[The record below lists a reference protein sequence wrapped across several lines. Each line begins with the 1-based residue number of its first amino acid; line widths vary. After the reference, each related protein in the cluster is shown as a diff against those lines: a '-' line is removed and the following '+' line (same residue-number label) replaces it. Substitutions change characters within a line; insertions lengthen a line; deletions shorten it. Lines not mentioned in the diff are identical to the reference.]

1 MSPSVKKLSF
11 HVKFSARAIPT
22 LISMILSSSALDSAR
37 LARGTVAIT
46 GAGSGIGQALALLC
60 AARGA
65 DLALCDIND
74 QGLAET
80 AERARS
86 LGSTVLTH
94 RVDVSDDAQMT
105 EFADAAHA
113 RFESIDLVVN
123 NAGVAVMGGF
133 LDTTVKDWDW
143 LWSVNVRGVVNGC
156 QAFLP
161 TMIEQ
166 GRGGHLVNVASVAGL
181 LANPDLGAYSATK
194 FAVVGL
200 SEALRTEL
208 RPHRIGVTAVCPGV
222 INTPIT
228 RSTQLRGAANT
239 EQRRDKVTA
248 IYEKRGYTPERVAHN
263 ILKAV
268 HRDRAVAPIAL
279 EAHLMYGVSRVA
291 PPLARWAAGRMASV
305 GK

>member
-1 MSPSVKKLSF
+1 MSSIVKNVSLD
-11 HVKFSARAIPT
+11 VKFPGAAILT
-22 LISMILSSSALDSAR
+22 LIHMILSNPRVDAAR
-37 LARGTVAIT
+37 LASGTVAIT

-60 AARGA
+60 ATRGA
-65 DLALCDIND
+65 NLALCDIND
-74 QGLAET
+74 EGLAAT

-86 LGSTVLTH
+86 LGSTVLTR
-94 RVDVSDDAQMT
+94 RVDVSDEAQMT
-105 EFADAAHA
+105 EFAHAAHA
-113 RFESIDLVVN
+113 QFDSVDLVVN

-143 LWSVNVRGVVNGC
+143 LWSINVRGVVNGC

-166 GRGGHLVNVASVAGL
+166 GRGGHIANVASAAGL

-208 RPHRIGVTAVCPGV
+208 KPHRIGVTAVCPGV

-228 RSTQLRGAANT
+228 RNTKLRGAGNT
-239 EQRRDKVTA
+239 EQRRDKVAA

-268 HRDRAVAPIAL
+268 HRDKAVAPIAL

>member
-1 MSPSVKKLSF
+1 MTLSNSR
-11 HVKFSARAIPT
+11 VDA
-22 LISMILSSSALDSAR
+22 AR
-37 LARGTVAIT
+37 LASGTVAIT

-60 AARGA
+60 ATRGA
-65 DLALCDIND
+65 NVALCDINEE
-74 QGLAET
+74 GLAAT
-80 AERARS
+80 AERAQR
-86 LGSTVLTH
+86 LGSTVLTR
-94 RVDVSDDAQMT
+94 RVDVSDEAQMAD
-105 EFADAAHA
+105 FAEAAYGQ
-113 RFESIDLVVN
+113 FGSVDLVVN

-133 LDTTVKDWDW
+133 LDTTAKDWDW
-143 LWSVNVRGVVNGC
+143 LWSINVRGVVNGC

-166 GRGGHLVNVASVAGL
+166 GRGGHIANVASVAGL
-181 LANPDLGAYSATK
+181 LANPDLGAYSSTK

-228 RSTQLRGAANT
+228 RNTQLRGAGDT
-239 EQRRDKVTA
+239 DQRRAKVTA

-268 HRDRAVAPIAL
+268 HQDKAVAPIAL

-291 PPLARWAAGRMASV
+291 PPLARWAQGRMASV

>member
-1 MSPSVKKLSF
+1 
-11 HVKFSARAIPT
+11 
-22 LISMILSSSALDSAR
+22 MILSHSHLDAAR
-37 LARGTVAIT
+37 LASGTVAIT

-60 AARGA
+60 ATRGA
-65 DLALCDIND
+65 KLALCDIND
-74 QGLAET
+74 EGLAAT

-86 LGSTVLTH
+86 LGSTVLTR
-94 RVDVSDDAQMT
+94 RVDVSEADQMT
-105 EFADAAHA
+105 EFAQAAYNQFA
-113 RFESIDLVVN
+113 SVDLVVN

-133 LDTTVKDWDW
+133 LDTTDKDWDW
-143 LWSVNVRGVVNGC
+143 LWSINVRGVVNGG

-166 GRGGHLVNVASVAGL
+166 GRGGHIANVASVAGL
-181 LANPDLGAYSATK
+181 LANADLGAYSATK

-200 SEALRTEL
+200 SEAMRIEL
-208 RPHRIGVTAVCPGV
+208 KPHRIGVTAICPGV

-228 RSTQLRGAANT
+228 RNTKLRGASNND
-239 EQRRDKVTA
+239 ERRDKIAAV
-248 IYEKRGYTPERVAHN
+248 YEKRGYTPERVARN

-268 HRDRAVAPIAL
+268 HQNKAVAPIAL

>member
-1 MSPSVKKLSF
+1 
-11 HVKFSARAIPT
+11 
-22 LISMILSSSALDSAR
+22 MILSPSHLDAAR
-37 LARGTVAIT
+37 LASGTVAIT

-60 AARGA
+60 ATRGA
-65 DLALCDIND
+65 NLALCDIND
-74 QGLAET
+74 DGLAAT

-86 LGSTVLTH
+86 LGSTVLTR
-94 RVDVSDDAQMT
+94 RVDVSEADQMT
-105 EFADAAHA
+105 EFAQAAYDQFA
-113 RFESIDLVVN
+113 SVDLVVN

-133 LDTTVKDWDW
+133 LDTTDNDWEW
-143 LWSVNVRGVVNGC
+143 LWSINVKGVVNGG

-166 GRGGHLVNVASVAGL
+166 GRGGHIANVASVAGL
-181 LANPDLGAYSATK
+181 LANADLGAYSATK

-200 SEALRTEL
+200 SEAMRIEL
-208 RPHRIGVTAVCPGV
+208 KSHRIGVTAICPGV

-228 RSTQLRGAANT
+228 RNTKLRGASNND
-239 EQRRDKVTA
+239 QRRDRIAA

-268 HRDRAVAPIAL
+268 QKNKAVAPIAL
-279 EAHLMYGVSRVA
+279 EAHLMYGVSRAA
-291 PPLARWAAGRMASV
+291 PPLARWAQGRMASV

>member
-1 MSPSVKKLSF
+1 MSPSVKKMSC
-11 HVKFSARAIPT
+11 HVKLWAAVFRT
-22 LISMILSSSALDSAR
+22 LIHMTSSNSRVDAAR
-37 LARGTVAIT
+37 LASGTVVIT

-60 AARGA
+60 ATRGA
-65 DLALCDIND
+65 NLALCDIND
-74 QGLAET
+74 EGLAAT
-80 AERARS
+80 AERAHG
-86 LGSTVLTH
+86 LGSTVLTR
-94 RVDVSDDAQMT
+94 RVDVSDEAQMA
-105 EFADAAHA
+105 EFAHAAHA
-113 RFESIDLVVN
+113 EFDSVDLVVN

-143 LWSVNVRGVVNGC
+143 LWSINVRGVVNGC
-156 QAFLP
+156 QAFVP

-166 GRGGHLVNVASVAGL
+166 GRGGHIVNVASVAGL

-194 FAVVGL
+194 FAVVGF

-208 RPHRIGVTAVCPGV
+208 KHHRIGVTAVCPGV

-228 RSTQLRGAANT
+228 RNTKLRGAGNNEA
-239 EQRRDKVTA
+239 RRDKVAA

-268 HRDRAVAPIAL
+268 HRDKAVAPIAL

>member
-1 MSPSVKKLSF
+1 MRPGI
-11 HVKFSARAIPT
+11 RT
-22 LISMILSSSALDSAR
+22 LINMSLSKSSVDAAR
-37 LARGTVAIT
+37 LASGTVAIT

-60 AARGA
+60 ATRGA
-65 DLALCDIND
+65 NLALCDINEE
-74 QGLAET
+74 GLAAT
-80 AERARS
+80 AERAQR
-86 LGSTVLTH
+86 LGSTVLTR
-94 RVDVSDDAQMT
+94 RVDVSDEVQMT
-105 EFADAAHA
+105 DFAQATYGQ
-113 RFESIDLVVN
+113 FGSVDLTVN

-133 LDTTVKDWDW
+133 LDTTAKDWDW
-143 LWSVNVRGVVNGC
+143 LWSINVRGVVNGC

-166 GRGGHLVNVASVAGL
+166 GRGGHIANVASVAGL
-181 LANPDLGAYSATK
+181 LANPDLGAYSSTK

-228 RSTQLRGAANT
+228 RNTQLRGASNT
-239 EQRRDKVTA
+239 DQRRAKVTA
-248 IYEKRGYTPERVAHN
+248 IYEKRGYTAERVALN

-268 HRDRAVAPIAL
+268 HQDRAVAPIAL

-291 PPLARWAAGRMASV
+291 PPLARWVAGRMASV

>member
-1 MSPSVKKLSF
+1 
-11 HVKFSARAIPT
+11 
-22 LISMILSSSALDSAR
+22 MILSNPRLSGAR
-37 LARGTVAIT
+37 LATGTVVIT
-46 GAGSGIGQALALLC
+46 GAGSGIGQSLALLC
-60 AARGA
+60 ANRGA
-65 DLALCDIND
+65 SLALCDINEE
-74 QGLAET
+74 GLAAT

-94 RVDVSDDAQMT
+94 RVDVSDEKQMA
-105 EFADAAHA
+105 EFAQATHA
-113 RFESIDLVVN
+113 RFDSVDLVVN

-133 LDTTVKDWDW
+133 LDTTVKDWEW
-143 LWSVNVRGVVNGC
+143 LWSINVRGVVNGC

-161 TMIEQ
+161 RMIEQ
-166 GRGGHLVNVASVAGL
+166 GRGGHIANVASVAGL
-181 LANPDLGAYSATK
+181 LANPDLGAYSSTK

-208 RPHRIGVTAVCPGV
+208 KPHRIGVTAVCPGV

-228 RSTQLRGAANT
+228 RNTQLRGTNNT
-239 EQRRDKVTA
+239 DQRRAKITA
-248 IYEKRGYTPERVAHN
+248 IYEKRGYTPERVAEN

-268 HRDRAVAPIAL
+268 HKDKAVAPIAL
-279 EAHLMYGVSRVA
+279 EAHLMYGASRIA

>member
-1 MSPSVKKLSF
+1 
-11 HVKFSARAIPT
+11 
-22 LISMILSSSALDSAR
+22 MILSPSHLDAAR
-37 LARGTVAIT
+37 LASGTVAIT

-60 AARGA
+60 ATRGA
-65 DLALCDIND
+65 NLALCDINED
-74 QGLAET
+74 GLAAT

-86 LGSTVLTH
+86 LGSTVLTR
-94 RVDVSDDAQMT
+94 RVDVSEADQMT
-105 EFADAAHA
+105 EFAQAAYDQFA
-113 RFESIDLVVN
+113 SVDLVVN

-133 LDTTVKDWDW
+133 LDTTDKDWEW
-143 LWSVNVRGVVNGC
+143 LWSINVKGVVNGG

-166 GRGGHLVNVASVAGL
+166 GRGGHIANVASVAGL
-181 LANPDLGAYSATK
+181 LANADLGAYSATK

-200 SEALRTEL
+200 SEAMRIEL
-208 RPHRIGVTAVCPGV
+208 KSHRIGVTAICPGV

-228 RSTQLRGAANT
+228 RNTKLRGASNND
-239 EQRRDKVTA
+239 QRRDRIAA

-268 HRDRAVAPIAL
+268 QKNKAVAPIAL
-279 EAHLMYGVSRVA
+279 EAHLMYGVSRAA
-291 PPLARWAAGRMASV
+291 PPLARWAQGRMASV

>member
-1 MSPSVKKLSF
+1 MAV
-11 HVKFSARAIPT
+11 AT
-22 LISMILSSSALDSAR
+22 LICMTLSHSRLDDAR
-37 LARGTVAIT
+37 LASGTVAIT

-65 DLALCDIND
+65 KLALCDIND
-74 QGLAET
+74 EGLADT
-80 AERARS
+80 AGRARS
-86 LGSTVLTH
+86 LGSTVLTR
-94 RVDVSDDAQMT
+94 RVDVSDEAQMA
-105 EFADAAHA
+105 EFAHAAYDQ
-113 RFESIDLVVN
+113 FDSVDLVVN

-143 LWSVNVRGVVNGC
+143 LWSINVRGVVNGS

-166 GRGGHLVNVASVAGL
+166 GRGGHIANVASVAGL

-208 RPHRIGVTAVCPGV
+208 KPHRIGVTAVCPGV

-228 RSTQLRGAANT
+228 RNTRLRGAGNND
-239 EQRRDKVTA
+239 QRRAKITA
-248 IYEKRGYTPERVAHN
+248 IYEKRGYTPERVAEN

-268 HRDRAVAPIAL
+268 HKDKAVAPIAL
-279 EAHLMYGVSRVA
+279 EAHLMYGASRLA
-291 PPLARWAAGRMASV
+291 PSLARWAAGRMASV

>member
-1 MSPSVKKLSF
+1 
-11 HVKFSARAIPT
+11 
-22 LISMILSSSALDSAR
+22 MILSHSHLDAGR
-37 LARGTVAIT
+37 LASGTVAIT

-65 DLALCDIND
+65 KLALCDIND
-74 QGLAET
+74 EGLADT

-86 LGSTVLTH
+86 LGGTVLTR
-94 RVDVSDDAQMT
+94 RVDVSDEAQMT
-105 EFADAAHA
+105 EFATAAHA
-113 RFESIDLVVN
+113 QFESVDLVVN

-143 LWSVNVRGVVNGC
+143 LWSINVRGVVNGC

-166 GRGGHLVNVASVAGL
+166 GQGGHIANVASVAGL

-208 RPHRIGVTAVCPGV
+208 KPHRIGVTAVCPGV
-222 INTPIT
+222 INTAIT
-228 RSTQLRGAANT
+228 RNTRLRGAGNT
-239 EQRRDKVTA
+239 EERRAKVSA
-248 IYEKRGYTPERVAHN
+248 IYEKRGYTAERVAHN

-268 HRDRAVAPIAL
+268 HQDKAVAPIAL
-279 EAHLMYGVSRVA
+279 EAHLMYGMSRVA
-291 PPLARWAAGRMASV
+291 PPLARWTAGRMASV